1 MKAELPDYAKLPY
14 LDADKTYKSG
24 DTGTNVKV
32 AQKMLKALGYK
43 VKVNSMYDQDFVSVV
58 KQFQKKEKLNE
69 TGILTGDTTTKLMIE
84 LQKKLS
90 DNDTQMEK
98 AIETLKK
105 EM

>member
-1 MKAELPDYAKLPY
+1 
-14 LDADKTYKSG
+14 
-24 DTGTNVKV
+24 
-32 AQKMLKALGYK
+32 
-43 VKVNSMYDQDFVSVV
+43 
-58 KQFQKKEKLNE
+58 
-69 TGILTGDTTTKLMIE
+69 